1 VNVAEV
7 MDELGTVLATIEG
20 LRTFPYNADRITPPA
35 AIVGWPDPISY
46 DATMVRGADRMTLP
60 LIVVVGRYDARNTRT
75 RLAKYL
81 DGAGAD
87 SVKTVL
93 EAAEHTSFDSLRVTE
108 ARSDSYQIGG
118 VEYLG
123 AEFSLDIVGPG
134 GS

>member
-1 VNVAEV
+1 MNVSTV
-7 MDELGTVLATIEG
+7 MDELGAVLDAMDG
-20 LRTFPYNADRITPPA
+20 LRVFPYNADRVTPPA
-35 AIVGWPDPISY
+35 AIVGWPDPLEY
-46 DATMVRGADRMTLP
+46 DTTFARGCDRMTLP
-60 LIVVVGRYDARNTRT
+60 LIVVVGRYDARNTRI

-87 SVKTVL
+87 SVKQVL
-93 EAAEHTSFDSLRVTE
+93 EGASHTSFHTLRVTE